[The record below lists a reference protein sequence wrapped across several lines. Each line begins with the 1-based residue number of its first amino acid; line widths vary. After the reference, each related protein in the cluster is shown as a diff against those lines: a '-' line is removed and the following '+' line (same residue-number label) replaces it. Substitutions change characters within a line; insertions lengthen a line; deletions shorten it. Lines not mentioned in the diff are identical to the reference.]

1 MSSTEEYDS
10 TLKSF
15 NKLVKKTDQFNEMDQ
30 IKLKD
35 IIKSGVVSGKLSG
48 LFSSNYYREQ
58 KKEVII
64 DAIKE
69 MSKDQL
75 MEIGKFKKL
84 LKSLPPE
91 FIKEKKQDLVD
102 IQSEL
107 GKEIRS
113 KKNTGKK
120 SGIMADSFQRMKNIL
135 KMGYIPEEQK
145 STRTRYIDRQKAIGE
160 AIRSSRVRRVMNA
173 AHAIYNKATKKVVD
187 HSKLVI
193 IRDVSIL
200 GGDAFNYFCLPVVF
214 LLFLLLE

>member
-1 MSSTEEYDS
+1 MNSTEEYDS

-15 NKLVKKTDQFNEMDQ
+15 NELVNKENQFNQFDQ
-30 IKLKD
+30 RRLKEIIQSGRVNGRLSKLC
-35 IIKSGVVSGKLSG
+35 
-48 LFSSNYYREQ
+48 SSVYDQKQ
-58 KKEVII
+58 KKQAII

-75 MEIGKFKKL
+75 MEIGKFKNL

-91 FIKEKKQDLVD
+91 FIKEKKQDLVN

-107 GKEIRS
+107 GKEIKS

-160 AIRSSRVRRVMNA
+160 AIRSSRVKRVMNA
-173 AHAIYNKATKKVVD
+173 AHAIYNKATKK
-187 HSKLVI
+187 SGRSL
-193 IRDVSIL
+193 
-200 GGDAFNYFCLPVVF
+200 
-214 LLFLLLE
+214 